1 MCGFIVLLENQVNT
15 LKNITS
21 KPSAAVASEMRDR
34 IYAARFISVMLMI
47 YVHVPGTQLI
57 SDASG
62 IAAGIRLDHWL
73 ESLLIEGPGRASAA
87 LLSVISGYLAA
98 ITLVRSGGWST
109 TLYKRRFS
117 SLIIPMCSWAFIT
130 WVVYMILG
138 RHDSIHMTEGSS
150 LLDRLNVIFFITE
163 TPYGPTMHLGF
174 LRDLFVCVLLSPLL
188 LLLLRRFPVFILA
201 ALSLYYLSGYV
212 SPVAIILRPLVIL
225 CFALGMLFAIRHTAL
240 DKLDNYWWVFLF
252 LTGVFAVL
260 IIWTNAGLLAPLE
273 SYFAS
278 FGLSLKETLLYPVCR
293 IFGSLA
299 IWCALPLCLGSRLNR
314 WIKRFT
320 PFLFVTFCSH
330 FLVMSII
337 FYAAW
342 LPLAGDRDS
351 PVYLVWFLS
360 APFIALACA
369 ATMVY
374 VLNRFLPPLARL
386 ISGGR
391 LSSSKPEAKSDGKL
405 ATSG

>member
-1 MCGFIVLLENQVNT
+1 VCGFIVLLENQVNT

-240 DKLDNYWWVFLF
+240 DKLDNYWWVF
-252 LTGVFAVL
+252 
-260 IIWTNAGLLAPLE
+260 
-273 SYFAS
+273 
-278 FGLSLKETLLYPVCR
+278 
-293 IFGSLA
+293 
-299 IWCALPLCLGSRLNR
+299 
-314 WIKRFT
+314 
-320 PFLFVTFCSH
+320 VTFCSH